1 MIFPILILT
10 SMRKKTTKKTKRK
23 RRKRYAEEMVSG
35 VVFVF
40 SPAFFLLLILE
51 TPERQDHNYKVF
63 HFIEVLHK
71 T

>member
-1 MIFPILILT
+1 
-10 SMRKKTTKKTKRK
+10 
-23 RRKRYAEEMVSG
+23 MVSG

-40 SPAFFLLLILE
+40 SLGYFLLLFLE

-63 HFIEVLHK
+63 HFIEGLHK

>member
-1 MIFPILILT
+1 
-10 SMRKKTTKKTKRK
+10 
-23 RRKRYAEEMVSG
+23 MVSG

-40 SPAFFLLLILE
+40 SPAVYFLLLILE